1 MKPSILQSKEREV
14 RDWKHKNDVST
25 SALEREYEVFSK
37 MEVEATKMGREFRAE
52 KQNRNSTLLRLKSVA
67 ESDNNGAT
75 CSGTKIA
82 SLPLVFGQATCMSAL
97 ISDILEGH
105 KRKNDG
111 EVHTMNE
118 RKEKML
124 EMCKKIEVA
133 TVLGKGVTI

>member
-1 MKPSILQSKEREV
+1 
-14 RDWKHKNDVST
+14 
-25 SALEREYEVFSK
+25 

-52 KQNRNSTLLRLKSVA
+52 TQKCNSTLLRLKSVA
-67 ESDNNGAT
+67 ESDDNSAT
-75 CSGTKIA
+75 YSGTKVA
-82 SLPLVFGQATCMSAL
+82 PLPLVFGQVTCMPAL

-111 EVHTMNE
+111 EVHTMME